1 MTLLTHLATGTTTT
15 CRAWAVTRGDGVT
28 LGFTDHD
35 RDLTFDGITFRADT
49 GLSAQAIEQST
60 GLSVDN
66 TEAIGTLTDTA
77 ITEADIIAGRYDG
90 AEVRFWIVNWAD
102 TSERALRFRGSI
114 GEMRRNG
121 PEFRAE
127 LRGLAEALN
136 QPQGRVFQ
144 RGCSASLGDAACRV
158 DLNTPAFRHET
169 SVYAVKRNRVFWTD
183 PLPQAERW
191 FEKGC
196 LTVLS
201 GAATGLSGLIK
212 ANRIDG
218 PRHLI
223 ELWQPLGADVAA
235 GDLIRLEAG
244 CDKRMTTCQAK
255 FDNLL
260 NFRGFPDIPG
270 EDWLVSTPRRAGS
283 NDGGSLR

>member
-1 MTLLTHLATGTTTT
+1 MTLLTHLTTGTTTT
-15 CRAWAVTRGDGVT
+15 CRAWAVTRADGVT

-35 RDLTFDGITFRADT
+35 RDLSFDGITFRADT

-102 TSERALRFRGSI
+102 PSERLMRFRGSI

-144 RGCSASLGDAACRV
+144 RACAATLGDAACGV
-158 DLNTPAFRHET
+158 DLNTPAFRIET
-169 SVYAVKRNRVFWTD
+169 PAYAVKRNRVFWTD

-191 FEKGC
+191 FEKGR
-196 LTVLS
+196 LTVMS

-223 ELWQPLGADVAA
+223 ELWQPLGAEVAA

-244 CDKRMTTCQAK
+244 CDKRMATCQAK

-270 EDWLVSTPRRAGS
+270 EDWLVSTPRRSGS

>member
-15 CRAWAVTRGDGVT
+15 CRAWAVTRSDGVT

-35 RDLTFDGITFRADT
+35 RDLTFDGISFRADT

-102 TSERALRFRGSI
+102 TSERLLRFRGSI

-144 RGCSASLGDAACRV
+144 RACAATLGDAACGV
-158 DLNTPAFRHET
+158 DLNTPAFRIET
-169 SVYAVKRNRVFWTD
+169 PAYAVKRNRVFWTD

-191 FEKGC
+191 FEKGR
-196 LTVLS
+196 LTVMS

-223 ELWQPLGADVAA
+223 ELWQPLGAEVAA

-244 CDKRMTTCQAK
+244 CDKRMATCQAK

-270 EDWLVSTPRRAGS
+270 EDWLVSTPRRSGS